1 MNCSPL
7 AKPRFLGPNLS
18 STVKGITMACMLG
31 FTLSLS
37 AAPGPKQEPAPGKGS
52 APSACHSQE
61 LTQQLQLI
69 IKQNP
74 LPFSGVIELR
84 QGKKAL
90 LSHAAGESQ
99 GKPISS
105 DSQFVLG
112 SLSKQVFA
120 VLVMR
125 AIERGDFKLNDSAAA
140 LLGKKA
146 ELDPAITVAMLLSH
160 TSGIGIQGQALLFTP
175 GSDFKYSND
184 NYWLL
189 AEILKRN
196 GSSSTQLLQRFF
208 DAEGLEL
215 KARTGSIESIQEQL
229 PHLAIGRTETDSGF
243 ESVAEQLTL
252 TDKLLAS
259 GALIGSAS
267 AFADFQQALHQGQL
281 LSRGGY
287 LQLLAPRGKRPHR
300 WGELNYAAG
309 IQLSPEL
316 PLEFSHSG
324 YIAGYISTAIYYPD
338 SGFNLVV
345 LENTSWSLKDIGR
358 VFALHDKL
366 RQAVRETAANCPLEK
381 AANLPGF

>member
-1 MNCSPL
+1 MNSSPL
-7 AKPRFLGPNLS
+7 AQPHFLGLKLS
-18 STVKGITMACMLG
+18 STVKGMSMACLLG

-37 AAPGPKQEPAPGKGS
+37 AAPRSEQEPAPGKGS
-52 APSACHSQE
+52 APSVCHSQE
-61 LTQQLQLI
+61 LTRQLQLI

-84 QGKKAL
+84 QGKKTL

-99 GKPISS
+99 GKPITS

-140 LLGKKA
+140 LLSKEA

-189 AEILKRN
+189 AEILKRE
-196 GSSSTQLLQRFF
+196 GSSTQLLQRFF

-229 PHLAIGRTETDSGF
+229 PNLAIGRAETDSGF

-259 GALIGSAS
+259 GALIGSTS

>member
-1 MNCSPL
+1 MNSSPL
-7 AKPRFLGPNLS
+7 AQPRFLGLKLS
-18 STVKGITMACMLG
+18 STVKGITMACLLG
-31 FTLSLS
+31 FTLGLS
-37 AAPGPKQEPAPGKGS
+37 ATPRSEQEPAPGKGS
-52 APSACHSQE
+52 APSVCHSEE
-61 LTQQLQLI
+61 LTRQLQLI
-69 IKQNP
+69 IKQTP

-84 QGKKAL
+84 QGKKTL

-99 GKPISS
+99 GKPITS

-125 AIERGDFKLNDSAAA
+125 AIERGDFNLNDSAAT
-140 LLGKKA
+140 LLGKEA

-189 AEILKRN
+189 AEILKRK
-196 GSSSTQLLQRFF
+196 GSSGTQLLQRFF

-229 PHLAIGRTETDSGF
+229 PNLAIGRTETDSGF

-259 GALIGSAS
+259 GALIGSTS

>member
-1 MNCSPL
+1 MNSSPL
-7 AKPRFLGPNLS
+7 AQPRFLGLKLS
-18 STVKGITMACMLG
+18 STVKGMSMACLLG

-37 AAPGPKQEPAPGKGS
+37 AAPRSEQEPAPGKGS
-52 APSACHSQE
+52 APSVCHSEE
-61 LTQQLQLI
+61 LTRQLQLI

-84 QGKKAL
+84 QGKKTL

-99 GKPISS
+99 GKPITS

-125 AIERGDFKLNDSAAA
+125 AIERGDFNLNDSAAT
-140 LLGKKA
+140 LLGKEA

-189 AEILKRN
+189 AEILKRK
-196 GSSSTQLLQRFF
+196 GSSGTQLLQRFF

-259 GALIGSAS
+259 GALIGSTS

-309 IQLSPEL
+309 IQQSPEL

>member
-1 MNCSPL
+1 MNSSPL
-7 AKPRFLGPNLS
+7 AQPRFLGLKLS
-18 STVKGITMACMLG
+18 STVKGMSMACLLG

-37 AAPGPKQEPAPGKGS
+37 AAPRSEQEPAPGKDS
-52 APSACHSQE
+52 APSVCHSEE
-61 LTQQLQLI
+61 LTRQLLLI

-84 QGKKAL
+84 QGKKIL

-99 GKPISS
+99 GKPITS

-140 LLGKKA
+140 LLGKEA

-160 TSGIGIQGQALLFTP
+160 TSGISIQGQALLFTP

-189 AEILKRN
+189 AEILKRE

-229 PHLAIGRTETDSGF
+229 PNLAIGRAETDSGF

>member
-1 MNCSPL
+1 MNSSPL
-7 AKPRFLGPNLS
+7 AQPRFLGLKLS
-18 STVKGITMACMLG
+18 STVKGMSMACLLG

-37 AAPGPKQEPAPGKGS
+37 AAPRSEQEPAPGKGS
-52 APSACHSQE
+52 APSVCHSQE
-61 LTQQLQLI
+61 LTRQLQLI

-84 QGKKAL
+84 QGKKTL

-99 GKPISS
+99 GKPITS

-140 LLGKKA
+140 LLGKEA

-189 AEILKRN
+189 AEILKRE
-196 GSSSTQLLQRFF
+196 GSSTQLLQRFF

-229 PHLAIGRTETDSGF
+229 PNLAIGRTETDSGF

-267 AFADFQQALHQGQL
+267 AFRLCI
-281 LSRGGY
+281 RGNC
-287 LQLLAPRGKRPHR
+287 LAVAAICSCWHR
-300 WGELNYAAG
+300 E
-309 IQLSPEL
+309 
-316 PLEFSHSG
+316 
-324 YIAGYISTAIYYPD
+324 
-338 SGFNLVV
+338 
-345 LENTSWSLKDIGR
+345 
-358 VFALHDKL
+358 
-366 RQAVRETAANCPLEK
+366 ANAPIVG
-381 AANLPGF
+381 AS